1 MSRRLG
7 MTRSR
12 TSRLS
17 ALSFTMAATAA
28 LAGGCAGQSDV
39 DRTQPDKIDKS
50 IFFDTGGQPKVWY
63 YRETT
68 VDAPPETNWAFEGIQ
83 SVPGELGSTLEKIRF
98 VILENQ
104 LVAYRAY
111 DYAPGSQNDF
121 TSGL

>member
-1 MSRRLG
+1 

-12 TSRLS
+12 SSRLN
-17 ALSFTMAATAA
+17 ALLLALIATSIGGAVTV
-28 LAGGCAGQSDV
+28 GGCTGQGDI

-50 IFFDTGGQPKVWY
+50 IFYDQATGQPKVFY

-83 SVPGELGSTLEKIRF
+83 SVPGELGSTLEKIYF
-98 VILENQ
+98 KIFEKQ

-111 DYAPGSQNDF
+111 DYAPGSENPF
-121 TSGL
+121 